1 MKLYI
6 YFVIICVAILSGCG
20 GSGGGSSATT
30 TSSDINSSDINSSDT
45 MPVASLDL
53 IQFNSEHFAGSGDC
67 AACHSQLT
75 DAGGNDVS
83 IDSDWRSTMMANAAR
98 DPLWQAKMA
107 SETVRHPALKGVIEE
122 KCSHCHTPMA
132 ERQSFFDTGS
142 IDNTKLLDDGFFNPE
157 NDYHEMAMEGVS
169 CSLCHQIQD
178 TADLGTKDS
187 FTGHFT
193 IDEVTTKPSRLIYG
207 PYMDVFT
214 NLMRTETGY
223 TPTYSAHIE
232 SSKLCATCHML
243 YTPTINDAGVEV
255 GEIAEQA
262 VYLEWEH
269 SGFADGLGG
278 DDKSCQECHM
288 PLADGEVRISNRP
301 NGDQITAKPTF
312 NKHHFVGGNAFMVNL
327 IKEHANEIGVTA
339 EQSHF
344 DETISRTIEQLQNDT
359 AELTIDTIVQTGNII
374 DIPVTITNL
383 TGHKFPTGFPSRRAW
398 IHLRVS
404 TADGT
409 VIFESGAVNTEG
421 KINECDADD
430 DLDSF
435 EPHHDLI
442 DSETKVQVYESI
454 MEDVNAQP
462 TYTLL
467 RGASYIKDN
476 RLLPRGFDKTTAVD
490 DIGVFGA
497 AKVDSDF
504 IGGSDEVTYKVDTAG
519 YTGVLTIEAVLNY
532 QTISYAFYTDMI
544 KDSDAEPL
552 VKRFEDFYEDTDTY
566 KSGIAISTDSK
577 PYTKL

>member
-1 MKLYI
+1 MKLYS
-6 YFVIICVAILSGCG
+6 YFLIVCVVIFSGCG
-20 GSGGGSSATT
+20 GGGGGSTSSDTSDT
-30 TSSDINSSDINSSDT
+30 TSSDTTSSDT
-45 MPVASLDL
+45 TVVASLDL

-83 IDSDWRSTMMANAAR
+83 MDSDWRSTMMANAAR
-98 DPLWQAKMA
+98 DPFWQAKLA
-107 SETVRHPALKGVIEE
+107 SETIRHPALKSVIEE

-132 ERQSFFDTGS
+132 ERQSMFDSGN
-142 IDNTKLLDDGFFNPE
+142 IDNTKLLDDGFLNPE
-157 NDYHEMAMEGVS
+157 NDYHTMGMDGVS

-207 PYMDVFT
+207 PYLDVFT
-214 NLMRTETGY
+214 NLMRAETGY

-243 YTPTINDAGVEV
+243 YTPTIGDNGDIV

-262 VYLEWEH
+262 AYLEWQH
-269 SGFADGLGG
+269 SGFADGGG

-288 PLADGEVRISNRP
+288 PTADGEVKISNRP
-301 NGDQITAKPTF
+301 TGNQLTKKSPF
-312 NKHHFVGGNAFMVNL
+312 YKHHFVGGNAYMVNL
-327 IKEHANEIGVTA
+327 IKEHASEIGVTA

-344 DETISRTIEQLQNDT
+344 DETISRTIAQLQNDT
-359 AELTIDTIVQTGNII
+359 AELSIGTIVPAAGQFI
-374 DIPVTITNL
+374 DIPVTVTNL
-383 TGHKFPTGFPSRRAW
+383 TGHKLPTGFPSRRAW

-404 TADGT
+404 AADGT
-409 VIFESGAVNTEG
+409 VIFESGAVDTEG
-421 KINECDADD
+421 KINGCDADD
-430 DLDSF
+430 DLESF
-435 EPHHDLI
+435 EPHYDLI
-442 DSETKVQVYESI
+442 DSNTKVQIYESI
-454 MEDVNAQP
+454 MADVNGQP

-476 RLLPRGFDKTTAVD
+476 RLLPRGFDKNTAVD
-490 DIGVFGA
+490 DVGVFGA

-504 IGGSDEVTYKVDTAG
+504 IGGGDKITYSVNTAG
-519 YTGVLTIEAVLNY
+519 HTGELTIEAVLNF
-532 QTISYAFYTDMI
+532 QTISYSFYTDLSE
-544 KDSDAEPL
+544 DSDVEPL
-552 VKRFEDFYEDTDTY
+552 VKRFKDFYEATDTY

-577 PYTKL
+577 TYTK